1 MEFNRNFINE
11 NIVNISLMAGKLMA
25 DGKISVENN
34 AELTDHIVS
43 LAESFEVSHKD
54 IDCNAQVKA
63 GEPAPDYVEDIDA
76 FAEKALTEAYPPKDR
91 VSMSFAETN
100 LGRFCLEEAAYRL
113 REIHGLD
120 PDRLGSE
127 FVSALAEKLFD
138 ICLDNDSIDYCVS
151 DFLTESGI
159 EPNPKYRKEQQAD
172 GFADT
177 NLGRF
182 CLDEVSYRLR
192 ENFDID
198 PDTIDSGLKAELAE
212 NLSEVC
218 LDYDAMDSC
227 IEDFLQE
234 HHISVDQERTSEA
247 LSEEEALSDIRAY
260 LERQDDQYFTDRCTT
275 KEEVLADTELL
286 GKLAGRHHCTVNMF
300 DGERESAYMNACD
313 YEPGINMDAVYLMS
327 GSVKKEFFRGTP
339 VECEKFCED
348 NNWSYV
354 DENRFEWDLAL
365 KSEVGSIKPSLTQQI
380 QDAAAQTDKGV
391 QQGRPSLVQMPG
403 TQDPNWGKKHWGEG
417 R

>member
-1 MEFNRNFINE
+1 MEANRNYINE

-25 DGKISVENN
+25 DGKISVEDH
-34 AELTDHIVS
+34 AELTDHIVAM
-43 LAESFEVSHKD
+43 AESFEVSHKD
-54 IDCNAQVKA
+54 IDYNAQVKA

-100 LGRFCLEEAAYRL
+100 LGKFCLEEAAYRL

-120 PDRLGSE
+120 PDTLGSE

-138 ICLDNDSIDYCVS
+138 VCLDNDSIDYCVS

-159 EPNPKYRKEQQAD
+159 EPNTKYREEQQAD

-198 PDTIDSGLKAELAE
+198 PDTIDSGLRAELAE

-234 HHISVDQERTSEA
+234 HHISVDQERSSEA

-300 DGERESAYMNACD
+300 DGDRESSCVYACN
-313 YEPGINMDAVYLMS
+313 YEPGIHMDEVYLMS

-339 VECEKFCED
+339 AECDKFCEEH
-348 NNWSYV
+348 NWSFV
-354 DENRFEWDLAL
+354 DENGFEWGLAL
-365 KSEVGSIKPSLTQQI
+365 KSDVGPIKPTLADQI
-380 QDAAAQTDKGV
+380 QNAASQAGKGS
-391 QQGRPSLVQMPG
+391 QGSTPSLVQMPG
-403 TQDPNWGKKHWGEG
+403 TQAPDWGKKQWGND

>member
-300 DGERESAYMNACD
+300 DGERESSYMNACD

>member
-43 LAESFEVSHKD
+43 LAESFEASHKD
-54 IDCNAQVKA
+54 IDYNAQVKA

-100 LGRFCLEEAAYRL
+100 LGKFCLEEAAYRL

-138 ICLDNDSIDYCVS
+138 VCLDNDSIDYCVS

-159 EPNPKYRKEQQAD
+159 EPNPKYREEQQAD

-300 DGERESAYMNACD
+300 DGERESSYMNACD

-391 QQGRPSLVQMPG
+391 QQDRPSLAQMPG
-403 TQDPNWGKKHWGEG
+403 TRDPNWGKMHWGEG